1 MKRLLYFGYYLKELD
16 KEKFRKFT
24 NYVVSNYNKSKIGL
38 YADIL
43 ISSLKYNI
51 SINEYYLFHFYKS
64 NKELRETYA
73 GTGFMYEYQLKMN
86 PKSSRNVLEDKL
98 QFLEVYK
105 DCVFHDF
112 ASIGDLKDPG
122 VANRILSNK
131 SGKIVLKGSDGQC
144 GRGIEVRNSSD
155 FTPESL
161 IKRLEELN
169 NDFAEEYVMQ
179 HDKINGMSPS
189 GLNTIRIITQL
200 DKDSNVDILGARFR
214 ITINSSVDNLAAGN
228 IAAPINVATGV
239 VEGPGVY
246 SDITKKDE
254 EVHPV
259 TGVSIVGFEI
269 PYWAETID
277 MVKKAAL
284 TVPEN
289 KSIGWDVAITNN
301 GPELIEG
308 NHDWCKL
315 LWQLPVKKGLKNV
328 LLKYQHD
335 LIK

>member
-1 MKRLLYFGYYLKELD
+1 MKRLLYFVYYLKELD

-24 NYVVSNYNKSKIGL
+24 DYVTANYNKSKIGL
-38 YADIL
+38 YTDIL

-51 SINEYYLFHFYKS
+51 SINESYLFRFYES
-64 NKELRETYA
+64 SKEVRDTYA

-86 PKSSRNVLEDKL
+86 PKSSRKVLEDKL
-98 QFLEVYK
+98 QFLKVYK

-112 ASIGDLKDPG
+112 ASIEDLKDPS
-122 VANRILSNK
+122 VANRMLANK

-144 GRGIEVRNSSD
+144 GRGIEVRKSSD
-155 FTPESL
+155 FTPETL
-161 IKRLEELN
+161 VQRLKELN
-169 NDFAEEYVMQ
+169 NDFAEEFVMQ
-179 HDKINGMSPS
+179 HDKINTMSPS

-200 DKDSNVDILGARFR
+200 DKNNNVVILGARFR
-214 ITINSSVDNLAAGN
+214 ITVNSSVDNLAAGN
-228 IAAPINVATGV
+228 MAAPINPETGV
-239 VEGPGVY
+239 VEGPAIY
-246 SDITKKDE
+246 SDITKNDE

-259 TGVSIVGFEI
+259 TGVPIVGFEI
-269 PYWAETID
+269 PYWSETLE
-277 MVKKAAL
+277 MVKRAAL